1 MKIVAKNKY
10 MNLAIKEAQIGI
22 LNNDGGPFGSVIVKD
37 GEIIA
42 SAHNMVLANND
53 STAHGEIEAIRKA
66 EKKLQTYSLEGCELY
81 TTGEPCQMC
90 LAACLWANIKHV
102 YYGCTINDNDY
113 IKFRDKKFD
122 DLMGNRH
129 KLKDYLTQIDRVAC
143 FLLFKEYLKLNPKNY

>member
-90 LAACLWANIKHV
+90 LAACL
-102 YYGCTINDNDY
+102 
-113 IKFRDKKFD
+113 
-122 DLMGNRH
+122 
-129 KLKDYLTQIDRVAC
+129 
-143 FLLFKEYLKLNPKNY
+143 